1 MYHFVKFNNTW
12 YLKPEKLEDV
22 IEHFKK
28 FCGREFNEGFE
39 DFRNN
44 SEIRTSSI
52 DGSKYRYSKNHSS
65 SVWRYAVEMT
75 MDLKGM
81 SWLESATSLEEKTYK
96 DRIKK
101 FLEGKPIFFTDGLP
115 YYPPIEWPEYD
126 EEVWKEELEFP
137 YEYQYENCRF
147 LQWPG
152 GRHWYVK
159 IGNIDIGDSWG
170 HYKFNDLSYAQ
181 EVAKKWCQCG
191 GDWDA
196 YDKIHEHS
204 EYTRNSKKY
213 CREHSEN

>member
-28 FCGREFNEGFE
+28 FCGREFEEGFNDFKNNTMIRE
-39 DFRNN
+39 DYNG
-44 SEIRTSSI
+44 E
-52 DGSKYRYSKNHSS
+52 KYLYSKNHSR
-65 SVWRYAVEMT
+65 SVWRNTVELT
-75 MDLKGM
+75 MQFKDQ
-81 SWLESATSLEEKTYK
+81 SWLKAACSLEEKTYQ
-96 DRIKK
+96 DRIKR
-101 FLEGKPIFFTDGLP
+101 FNSGKPIFLTDGLAYAP
-115 YYPPIEWPEYD
+115 FKDWPEY
-126 EEVWKEELEFP
+126 ENEVWKEELEFP

-159 IGNIDIGDSWG
+159 IGNVDIGDDWG
-170 HYKFNDLSYAQ
+170 NYKFHDLSYAQ

-196 YDKIHEHS
+196 YDLIHEDD
-204 EYTRNSKKY
+204 EYRRKTKKR
-213 CREHSEN
+213 CRENREN

>member
-22 IEHFKK
+22 IDHFKK
-28 FCGREFNEGFE
+28 FCGREFDEGFE
-39 DFRNN
+39 DFCKN
-44 SEIRTSSI
+44 SEIRTSY
-52 DGSKYRYSKNHSS
+52 DGSKYRDSKNHSS

-75 MDLKGM
+75 IDLKGM
-81 SWLESATSLEEKTYK
+81 GWLESAVSLEERTYK

-115 YYPPIEWPEYD
+115 YYPPIEWPKYD
-126 EEVWKEELEFP
+126 EEVWKDELEFP

-159 IGNIDIGDSWG
+159 IGNIDIGDSYG
-170 HYKFNDLSYAQ
+170 NYKFSDKSYAQ
-181 EVAKKWCQCG
+181 EVAKKWCKCS
-191 GDWDA
+191 GDWSIYKD
-196 YDKIHEHS
+196 
-204 EYTRNSKKY
+204 
-213 CREHSEN
+213 

>member
-28 FCGREFNEGFE
+28 FCGREFEEGFK
-39 DFRNN
+39 DFKDNTRVR
-44 SEIRTSSI
+44 I
-52 DGSKYRYSKNHSS
+52 GSVDNKPHLESFNHSS
-65 SVWRYAVEMT
+65 SVWRNAVESIMEIK
-75 MDLKGM
+75 DQ
-81 SWLESATSLEEKTYK
+81 SWLEVACALEDKTYK
-96 DRIKK
+96 DRIKR
-101 FLEGKPIFFTDGLP
+101 FNSGKPIFFTDGLAYAP
-115 YYPPIEWPEYD
+115 LIDWPEYE

-170 HYKFNDLSYAQ
+170 NYKFSDKSYAQ
-181 EVAKKWCQCG
+181 EVAKKWCQCA

-196 YDKIHEHS
+196 YDKIHEDS

-213 CREHSEN
+213 CREHPDN